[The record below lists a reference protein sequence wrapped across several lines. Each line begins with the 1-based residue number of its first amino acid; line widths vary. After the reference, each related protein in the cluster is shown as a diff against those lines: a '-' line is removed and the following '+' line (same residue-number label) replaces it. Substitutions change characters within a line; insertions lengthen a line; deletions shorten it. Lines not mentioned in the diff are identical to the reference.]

1 MDHLRSS
8 FLSFLVSTVKLLIL
22 MLKLVLLLLVRLA
35 SCSAR
40 LHEATEQMRVGEGLL
55 VQVVAILAL
64 TKG

>member
-1 MDHLRSS
+1 
-8 FLSFLVSTVKLLIL
+8 